1 MQWGE
6 KKLGFKEVKDVLV
19 HKGKKS
25 LKQKTWLAK
34 EEMKGAEGTFC
45 LIKDYQPDLSCIWS
59 TFDVYVSKGNGAN
72 PN

>member
-6 KKLGFKEVKDVLV
+6 KKLGIKEVEDVLV
-19 HKGKKS
+19 HKGKK
-25 LKQKTWLAK
+25 LKAK
-34 EEMKGAEGTFC
+34 NVVGKGRNGGKGAFC

-59 TFDVYVSKGNGAN
+59 SFDVYVSKGNGAN